1 MLHYRYS
8 LRVWSLTSI
17 RRYTREM
24 SLTLREKSES
34 LIETEWKKIKKNEK
48 REKRR
53 RKKNVGKKA
62 FVPMKNGPATITE
75 LGIFLHGQKQAIK
88 K

>member
-34 LIETEWKKIKKNEK
+34 LIETEWKKIKKKMKKE
-48 REKRR
+48 
-53 RKKNVGKKA
+53 RKEEERK
-62 FVPMKNGPATITE
+62 M
-75 LGIFLHGQKQAIK
+75 
-88 K
+88 

>member
-1 MLHYRYS
+1 M
-8 LRVWSLTSI
+8 
-17 RRYTREM
+17 E
-24 SLTLREKSES
+24 EN
-34 LIETEWKKIKKNEK
+34 KKNEK

-62 FVPMKNGPATITE
+62 FVPMKNDPATITE

>member
-34 LIETEWKKIKKNEK
+34 LIETEWKKIKKMKKERKEK
-48 REKRR
+48 E
-53 RKKNVGKKA
+53 RK
-62 FVPMKNGPATITE
+62 I
-75 LGIFLHGQKQAIK
+75 
-88 K
+88 